1 MKLRLP
7 KTLTAA
13 LIAAFTVTGTYATT
27 TKTTTYTDQATQVQT
42 VFNGDIW
49 TWGNQNGTAVSKP
62 AVTFTNYETGNTYAG
77 NANMTTL
84 GGPDAFWKSIQ
95 DGSETGYVGNTFR
108 FSGGSGNLQMNT
120 DYSSWVWIGGLISE
134 VGNSGTYTIGR
145 DSSDIRLKGLHD
157 VNMIIKSNVTVKSGK
172 DRSTEIMTG
181 GTWDVAEGAL
191 LTFSGKSLTHYTG
204 QTVKITG
211 KGTVKFD
218 TPYTGQ
224 AGALFNVGEGATLTF
239 AQAAQLG
246 GTITNAGTVNFGG
259 AVSLTSSLDGFESV
273 ASGHYVDSKGVESQN
288 GFYAG
293 STEYTIVKGGGYT
306 GLATVSHGGT
316 QHTVT
321 NGKITIGSA
330 GGTDW
335 TTYHLNVENASVDL
349 SEAIAY
355 AQTEGSTTL
364 EEVIAKKSGAVV
376 AVDSALSLNTL
387 TVSAGADAT
396 INGGGSLAV
405 SGGVEIVNGGSLT
418 VDQGTTLKVSDAAAA
433 KALIRGTSVT
443 NNGTFEITGNVS
455 LGNNE
460 NSVMRGTL
468 AISNNAVLSLGSG
481 DSQTVGISSFDKV
494 VLNGGTVKVQSQANT
509 INNVTVTPGTTGELL
524 IIDLNNPSGTTV
536 PTYQMAG
543 VTSVGAGGTLI
554 VANWWNAQANIA
566 ALVGEG
572 TLKVTGNNGN
582 TNVSP
587 QTGSNEQLVLSIGS
601 LSTENASFSGDL
613 IIDHIPG
620 GNDKKDSYT
629 INTGS
634 RAVTLKSF
642 SVNYNMNRAAQALE
656 FNLGADTTI
665 TGLMTLTS
673 GDVNT
678 TGTGNLTVGGLTGSG
693 NLTVGD
699 RTLTLNVTEGA
710 HAYTGTLSI
719 GGQLVKTGAGAQTLS
734 GFAINETM
742 LVEGGTLTLNGT
754 YTLDGLADDAGRTY
768 TFQDENGG
776 EAAEEVGGFRITN
789 GTKTVYTETSGTVS
803 RAEGTKFQLDGKDV
817 EVDANGVYKFPTSAD
832 KTTLWVNGSTPLS
845 YDTYYAASGETPAL
859 TTAQVAGGATLAI
872 GTNAVG
878 TLAFQENGTTIN
890 LSGSGTVNAISGTGT
905 LNLNGTVTLSS
916 ALTVGNGETFATSGT
931 GSLNAGQ
938 LNANG
943 GTTTFDTAAS
953 ITRLIVN
960 GSAAATV
967 GGSGAI
973 AVTSTTQDQGVEIG
987 VGKTLTLLSENMNVA
1002 GTIHNNGNLIVGDGT
1017 NPALV
1022 KAVYFVNGNNNGGS
1036 SSFDIKANATLVAT
1050 GADTN
1055 NSHASGWVMGEW
1067 NNSTTGKVAGTL
1079 LAQNASIWGCDSAYT
1094 LNIENGGLVA
1104 TKGVRAKKDNQA
1116 YTVNLK
1122 EGGTLVLG
1130 GTSTPGATV
1139 LNATAGSTIGTYAT
1153 SGVDYSGAIATT
1165 AVDGK
1170 AVTFDTSLYT
1180 FNEAGTAITKGDT
1193 AGELTISGAIT
1204 GTAAVAKAGAGTLVL
1219 TGANTYSGGTTVN
1232 AGTLKAGSLGTGD
1245 ITVNGGTL
1253 ELTSS
1258 ISTQGNLSITGG
1270 TLVFAGADM
1279 LTAGSLAVSG
1289 TVTFDLTNV
1298 AATKAGTVTLA
1309 TATGVAT
1316 GDFSGVTVN
1325 WALPESF
1332 SHGAVYVKDH
1342 SWVIDLISMGQAL
1355 TWAGGTGNWS
1365 YDEADTSWLTPGDE
1379 PTPTHFTDKD
1389 SAVFTA
1395 AVDPA
1400 LANIKEAI
1408 STAGV
1413 EVQAGADVTL
1423 QAAIGAETAS
1433 LTPIEL
1439 DIAGRL
1445 STSVDVAATVVEA
1458 TGADASWNI
1467 TGGTVTADSISVA
1480 QDGKLA
1486 LSGTGMTAETVSGPG
1501 TVVVGDGFTLTLG
1514 QQIDSDQATD
1524 LAILNNGT
1532 VAVAL
1537 GSSQNVINMDAASTG
1552 TLEVTAGTISSQ
1564 SALGANQTLQ
1574 LNGGTI
1580 FAVKGG
1586 ETAFASDIAL
1596 AGNASMQLKDSAN
1609 ATFAGAVSGSGKT
1622 LSVSGGAANQTITF
1636 TDTVTLGGLNVAGS
1650 GETIVF
1656 KGSGSNLGAI
1666 YAQSGAF
1673 TIQFSKEDG
1682 ADSAAYTIGTF
1693 AMSPVSSTGNRWL
1706 IVDQGVTVHAT
1717 GSSLDPGAS
1726 ISSGWGVNNGGLLVN
1741 GILTTDGAIGLEAN
1755 QQTAYIKGSG
1765 IINTAGLNFCN
1776 GSHTYIQDGITINIT
1791 SNRGIFARND
1801 NAAAGDVHLKN
1812 ATLQAKDADWEF
1824 KVGRAADPVTLE
1836 DATTGTTF
1844 EAADG
1849 RTITITKVL
1858 GGTGKLVKAGEGVVK
1873 LQGANTYSGGTA
1885 VNAGTLEVA
1894 GSGSLGT
1901 GAIAIAE
1908 EATLQFDGA
1917 YTIANSVSGAGTIA
1931 YNGTTAATINFGD
1944 KNISGWTGSFDNVS
1958 SQAVTLTINTTGLNM
1973 DITHTGTGLVNL
1985 SLGVDNIRFAGEQL
1999 VNNVAHNTY
2008 WSSYITATGDV
2019 TATGKVVTGR
2029 LVLGEAQADA
2039 DAVFTLSGA
2048 DAQLYNN
2055 NGTEHKYTAV
2065 VQGYGTFA
2073 VVNGATQTL
2082 TKLNNSGQQFH
2093 GTLMAEGTGSILTI
2107 DSALASDVILRATD
2121 GGMIV
2126 LTSQVQVKEAAVDG
2140 GTFDLDATVETLEVT
2155 GEDSTLNIGT
2165 GSVENISLGGN
2176 LTANGDLTI
2185 FSGTEGTKVTA
2196 EAGKT
2201 MAVNGTANV
2210 DGRVEFHAS
2219 ETQDVK
2225 IAATRVE
2232 ESEQYALE
2240 SGNFDVTADTV
2251 EKVASGKVEVAN
2263 QVSAREVVN
2272 EVAEGTLSLT
2282 AGVNMEALKNVIAAS
2297 GDIEFLNV
2305 DAETQARLDSLDIEE
2320 GKTVSFSTGETVGD
2334 VTTEATVTVAGTL
2347 TAGTGA
2353 TLNANLV
2360 MDGTED
2366 SPAVL
2371 DVHAMGGFGGLN
2383 MGSNVTL
2390 AQGQVALSQ
2399 QDLDAVT
2406 NLQFKDKYDLFNGV
2420 EDFYVGVLRYGDTDV
2435 WVNAKDVFSNL
2446 ASADK
2451 DYYLFFSGM
2460 NTAGGKGD
2468 NVGTIYIMQIPEPTT
2483 GTLSLLALCALAA
2496 RRRRK

>member
-7 KTLTAA
+7 NKLQAA
-13 LIAAFTVTGTYATT
+13 LIAALASVSFTTLSTGNVAMATNT
-27 TKTTTYTDQATQVQT
+27 VISNANQSATQLISGDITLDSITSSMVKASGNEATPGQTNYRNSFTYTPANIGNGGGTATYTLDFTITGIADGVSAQGMVIDFFT
-42 VFNGDIW
+42 LNG
-49 TWGNQNGTAVSKP
+49 GGKPQNGTNGYNATVVLTMTGQQDPLYNAVHDIVSNSGDNNYTGSAYGADSLTPVDGSASFKILKLQD
-62 AVTFTNYETGNTYAG
+62 VEWQTGNYTLTITFT
-77 NANMTTL
+77 
-84 GGPDAFWKSIQ
+84 Q
-95 DGSETGYVGNTFR
+95 
-108 FSGGSGNLQMNT
+108 
-120 DYSSWVWIGGLISE
+120 
-134 VGNSGTYTIGR
+134 NS
-145 DSSDIRLKGLHD
+145 
-157 VNMIIKSNVTVKSGK
+157 
-172 DRSTEIMTG
+172 
-181 GTWDVAEGAL
+181 
-191 LTFSGKSLTHYTG
+191 
-204 QTVKITG
+204 
-211 KGTVKFD
+211 
-218 TPYTGQ
+218 
-224 AGALFNVGEGATLTF
+224 
-239 AQAAQLG
+239 
-246 GTITNAGTVNFGG
+246 
-259 AVSLTSSLDGFESV
+259 
-273 ASGHYVDSKGVESQN
+273 
-288 GFYAG
+288 
-293 STEYTIVKGGGYT
+293 GYT
-306 GLATVSHGGT
+306 GGCFGGVGNIAFLSAP
-316 QHTVT
+316 VT
-321 NGKITIGSA
+321 YDYTWA
-330 GGTDW
+330 AAEPGTDW
-335 TTYHLNVENASVDL
+335 MSTDAWTNGGESATFTAGGNATFGSNGTNQVG
-349 SEAIAY
+349 IA
-355 AQTEGSTTL
+355 T
-364 EEVIAKKSGAVV
+364 AVSANTV
-376 AVDSALSLNTL
+376 TVGGQDYTFALS
-387 TVSAGADAT
+387 
-396 INGGGSLAV
+396 GGGSLTTGTLTVNSGLSTSGTGTLAV
-405 SGGVEIVNGGSLT
+405 TGGVTLGDGAGLT
-418 VDQGTTLKVSDAAAA
+418 IGEGTTLKVSDAAAA
-433 KALIRGTSVT
+433 KALMMSNAVT
-443 NNGTFEITGNVS
+443 NNGTFELACEMQLDAGTS
-455 LGNNE
+455 T
-460 NSVMRGTL
+460 VMRGALKVASGATL
-468 AISNNAVLSLGSG
+468 KLSDSKGSPT
-481 DSQTVGISSFDKV
+481 SIESFSSV
-494 VLNGGTVKVQSQANT
+494 ELAGGNLWANT
-509 INNVTVTPGTTGELL
+509 TMRTINALSVTENSQISFADFPNDYANNPTKFTGTTS
-524 IIDLNNPSGTTV
+524 IASGKTLTMFTEYKSSV
-536 PTYQMAG
+536 QIAG
-543 VTSVGAGGTLI
+543 LAGA
-554 VANWWNAQANIA
+554 
-566 ALVGEG
+566 G
-572 TLKVTGNNGN
+572 TLKMTTANRNDSGENVTIGTLQGFSGSLNLAPGGTGNKVYVTAALGADDVSMGTLTMGN
-582 TNVSP
+582 EATSFTLTGEHNLTLKGIDGTAGTVSLTVP
-587 QTGSNEQLVLSIGS
+587 KVTLDVADSHSYTGS
-601 LSTENASFSGDL
+601 LSIS
-613 IIDHIPG
+613 
-620 GNDKKDSYT
+620 
-629 INTGS
+629 
-634 RAVTLKSF
+634 
-642 SVNYNMNRAAQALE
+642 
-656 FNLGADTTI
+656 
-665 TGLMTLTS
+665 
-673 GDVNT
+673 
-678 TGTGNLTVGGLTGSG
+678 
-693 NLTVGD
+693 
-699 RTLTLNVTEGA
+699 
-710 HAYTGTLSI
+710 
-719 GGQLVKTGAGAQTLS
+719 GQLVKTGAGTQTLGS
-734 GFAINETM
+734 FAINETI
-742 LVEGGTLTLNGT
+742 LVQGGTLTLNGT
-754 YTLDGLADDAGRTY
+754 YTLDGLADDEGRTY
-768 TFQDENGG
+768 SFENEEGG
-776 EAAEEVGGFRITN
+776 VSPDDVGGFRVTH
-789 GTKTVYTETSGTVS
+789 GTRTVYTKSGDGAVS
-803 RAEGTKFQLDGKDV
+803 RAEGTKFQLDGRDV
-817 EVDANGVYKFPTSAD
+817 TVNENGVYSFPGSAD
-832 KTTLWVNGSTPLS
+832 KTTLWVNGSTQLS
-845 YDTYYAASGETPAL
+845 YDTYYNASGNEL
-859 TTAQVAGGATLAI
+859 TTAQVADGATLAI

-890 LSGSGTVNAISGTGT
+890 LTGTGTVNAISGTGT
-905 LNLNGTVTLSS
+905 LNLDGTVTLGS
-916 ALTVGNGETFATSGT
+916 ALTVTDGQTFGTSGAGT
-931 GSLNAGQ
+931 LNVGT

-943 GTTTFDTAAS
+943 GTATFDSAAS
-953 ITRLIVN
+953 ISRLIVN

-987 VGKTLTLLSENMNVA
+987 VGKTLTLLSENMSVA

-1022 KAVYFVNGNNNGGS
+1022 KAAYFVNGNNDGGS

-1055 NSHASGWVMGEW
+1055 SSHASGWVMGEW

-1079 LAQNASIWGCDSAYT
+1079 LARNASIWGCDSAYT

-1122 EGGTLVLG
+1122 DGGTLVLG

-1153 SGVDYSGAIATT
+1153 SGVDYSGTIATT

-1180 FNEAGTAITKGDT
+1180 FSQDGTVIAKGDT
-1193 AGELTISGAIT
+1193 AGALTISGAIT
-1204 GTAAVAKAGAGTLVL
+1204 GTAALAKVGAGTLTL

-1232 AGTLKAGSLGTGD
+1232 AGTLKAASLGTGD
-1245 ITVNGGTL
+1245 ITVTGGTL

-1270 TLVFAGADM
+1270 TLAFAGADM

-1298 AATKAGTVTLA
+1298 GATKAGTITLA
-1309 TATGVAT
+1309 TATGDAT

-1342 SWVIDLISMGQAL
+1342 SWVIDLISTGQAL
-1355 TWAGGTGNWS
+1355 TWAGGTGDWS

-1379 PTPTHFTDKD
+1379 PTRTHFTDKD

-1467 TGGTVTADSISVA
+1467 TGGTVTADSITVA

-1514 QQIDSDQATD
+1514 RQIDSDQATD

-1552 TLEVTAGTISSQ
+1552 TLEVTAGTISNQ

-1596 AGNASMQLKDSAN
+1596 AGDVSMQLKDSAN
-1609 ATFAGAVSGSGKT
+1609 ATIAGAVSGSGKT
-1622 LSVSGGAANQTITF
+1622 LSVSGGAANQTVTF

-1693 AMSPVSSTGNRWL
+1693 AMSPVSSTGTRWL
-1706 IVDQGVTVHAT
+1706 IVDQGVTVHAA

-1726 ISSGWGVNNGGLLVN
+1726 ISSGWGVTNGGLLVN

-1844 EAADG
+1844 DAADG

-1858 GGTGKLVKAGEGVVK
+1858 GGEGKLVKAGEGVVK

-1999 VNNVAHNTY
+1999 VNNVAHSTY
-2008 WSSYITATGDV
+2008 WSSYIGSTGEV

-2029 LVLGEAQADA
+2029 LVLGETLADA
-2039 DAVFTLSGA
+2039 GAVFTLSGA

-2093 GTLMAEGTGSILTI
+2093 GTLMAEGMGSILTI
-2107 DSALASDVILRATD
+2107 DSTLASDVTLLATD
-2121 GGMIV
+2121 GGKIV
-2126 LTSQVQVKEAAVDG
+2126 LTSQVQVKDAVVDG
-2140 GTFDLDATVETLEVT
+2140 GTFDLDATVETLTVT
-2155 GEDSTLNIGT
+2155 DDASTLNIGT
-2165 GSVENISLGGN
+2165 GSVANINLGGDVKVDGN
-2176 LTANGDLTI
+2176 LDNFYI
-2185 FSGTEGTKVTA
+2185 YSGNTGTKVTA
-2196 EAGKT
+2196 GANT
-2201 MAVNGTANV
+2201 ALTVHGTAHV

-2219 ETQDVK
+2219 ETQDVE
-2225 IAATRVE
+2225 IAASRVTE
-2232 ESEQYALE
+2232 PEQYALE

-2251 EKVASGKVEVAN
+2251 EKVASGDVAVAN
-2263 QVSAREVVN
+2263 KVSAVTVKN

-2282 AGVNMEALKNVIAAS
+2282 TGVDLEALKNVFATS
-2297 GDIEFLNV
+2297 GDIHFLNV
-2305 DAETQARLDSLDIEE
+2305 GDEAHAVLDTLQLAN
-2320 GKTVSFSTGETVGD
+2320 GKTVSFNTGD
-2334 VTTEATVTVAGTL
+2334 VAGEADEATVTVAGLLVTESP
-2347 TAGTGA
+2347 TSK
-2353 TLNANLV
+2353 LNANLV
-2360 MDGTED
+2360 LGGTPD
-2366 SPAVL
+2366 APAVL
-2371 DVHAMGGFGGLN
+2371 DVSAMEGMGGLW
-2383 MGSNVTL
+2383 MGSSVTL
-2390 AQGQVALSQ
+2390 NSGTIALS
-2399 QDLDAVT
+2399 DGDIELITGLD
-2406 NLQFKDKYDLFNGV
+2406 FKDKYDLFNGV
-2420 EDFYVGVLRYGDTDV
+2420 EDFYVGGQHYGDTDV
-2435 WVNAKDVFSNL
+2435 WVNAKDVFTNL
-2446 ASADK
+2446 ATAEK
-2451 DYYLFFSGM
+2451 DYYLFFSGA
-2460 NTAGGKGD
+2460 NQGGVGG
-2468 NVGTIYIMQIPEPTT
+2468 NVGTIYILQMPEPTT

>member
-7 KTLTAA
+7 HKFQAA
-13 LIAAFTVTGTYATT
+13 LIAAIAGVSSTAYSGTIGETVTP
-27 TKTTTYTDQATQVQT
+27 YTLP
-42 VFNGDIW
+42 
-49 TWGNQNGTAVSKP
+49 QNGGTVHQWTGGAGTTDSQSDANWTNGKP
-62 AVTFTNYETGNTYAG
+62 ARDANGPVLVFDGANVTLTNVNGSIDTSDSGGIKVINNSIVTANSLLGRWAGSVYVEEGSELTTSYSTKLKNTEAATAANIYVDGTFNLTGS
-77 NANMTTL
+77 ANMNI
-84 GGPDAFWKSIQ
+84 S
-95 DGSETGYVGNTFR
+95 DGNKYENWHIGENGIINITNSNGSVTKA
-108 FSGGSGNLQMNT
+108 SGGSWNFEFVVNNTKSYEKEIIGRELSDSVKVSKTVLTSNNAIALSNVDTYRIINTSNVLLGDETTTGQENAAKLRLDGKNWVVDYTMKGYTAATLTWNGGNNGAWENLDAGWTLNGEPATFISDNGDSVVFGSAGGKDVAINSAIVVKGVTVDEPGYTFNVTGGSLAAQTVTLNSNLSINGAGT
-120 DYSSWVWIGGLISE
+120 ATIGSLALNNGAGLALGAGTVLKGTAATLMGQKVTGDGAILLDSNLTLSNGTTTQATAGLI
-134 VGNSGTYTIGR
+134 
-145 DSSDIRLKGLHD
+145 
-157 VNMIIKSNVTVKSGK
+157 VK
-172 DRSTEIMTG
+172 
-181 GTWDVAEGAL
+181 
-191 LTFSGKSLTHYTG
+191 
-204 QTVKITG
+204 
-211 KGTVKFD
+211 
-218 TPYTGQ
+218 
-224 AGALFNVGEGATLTF
+224 GATLTIGGGES
-239 AQAAQLG
+239 QSVNISSLSHIVLDG
-246 GTITNAGTVNFGG
+246 GTISYNAAASTLNGLTVESGKTGTISVYDMNDKTMMLKGRTTVDGTLNISNTWNTQITIDKLVGG
-259 AVSLTSSLDGFESV
+259 GKIAQ
-273 ASGHYVDSKGVESQN
+273 ASGGSQWMDL
-288 GFYAG
+288 
-293 STEYTIVKGGGYT
+293 TIN
-306 GLATVSHGGT
+306 S
-316 QHTVT
+316 
-321 NGKITIGSA
+321 
-330 GGTDW
+330 
-335 TTYHLNVENASVDL
+335 L
-349 SEAIAY
+349 SD
-355 AQTEGSTTL
+355 G
-364 EEVIAKKSGAVV
+364 
-376 AVDSALSLNTL
+376 
-387 TVSAGADAT
+387 DAT
-396 INGGGSLAV
+396 
-405 SGGVEIVNGGSLT
+405 
-418 VDQGTTLKVSDAAAA
+418 
-433 KALIRGTSVT
+433 
-443 NNGTFEITGNVS
+443 F
-455 LGNNE
+455 
-460 NSVMRGTL
+460 
-468 AISNNAVLSLGSG
+468 
-481 DSQTVGISSFDKV
+481 
-494 VLNGGTVKVQSQANT
+494 
-509 INNVTVTPGTTGELL
+509 TGELSL
-524 IIDLNNPSGTTV
+524 KHN
-536 PTYQMAG
+536 
-543 VTSVGAGGTLI
+543 
-554 VANWWNAQANIA
+554 QAN
-566 ALVGEG
+566 
-572 TLKVTGNNGN
+572 
-582 TNVSP
+582 
-587 QTGSNEQLVLSIGS
+587 
-601 LSTENASFSGDL
+601 DD
-613 IIDHIPG
+613 II
-620 GNDKKDSYT
+620 

-634 RAVTLKSF
+634 KAVSFKS
-642 SVNYNMNRAAQALE
+642 LE
-656 FNLGADTTI
+656 LAIGGHTMQFNLGADTTI
-665 TGLMTLTS
+665 GQMTLTS
-673 GDVNT
+673 GT
-678 TGTGNLTVGGLTGSG
+678 AAFTGTGKLTLGGLDGEATITGL
-693 NLTVGD
+693 ND
-699 RTLTLNVTEGA
+699 LTLNVTDGA
-710 HAYTGTLSI
+710 HNYTGALSI
-719 GGQLVKTGAGAQTLS
+719 GGQLVKTGAGTQTLG
-734 GFAINETM
+734 GFAINETI
-742 LVEGGTLTLNGT
+742 LVEGGTLTLDGT

-768 TFQDENGG
+768 TFQDENGD
-776 EAAEEVGGFRITN
+776 EAAKEVGGFRITN
-789 GTKTVYTETSGTVS
+789 GTKTVYTETSGTVT

-817 EVDANGVYKFPTSAD
+817 TVDENGVYKFPTSAD

-845 YDTYYAASGETPAL
+845 YDTYFTASAGAL
-859 TTAQVAGGATLAI
+859 TTAQVADGATLVI

-890 LSGSGTVNAISGTGT
+890 LDGSGTVNAISGTGT
-905 LNLNGTVTLSS
+905 LNLNGTVTLGS
-916 ALTVGNGETFATSGT
+916 ALTVGDGETFATNGT

-943 GTTTFDTAAS
+943 GITTFDTAATV
-953 ITRLIVN
+953 TRLIVN

-973 AVTSTTQDQGVEIG
+973 AVSSTEQDQGVEIG

-1017 NPALV
+1017 HPALV

-1050 GADTN
+1050 GADTG

-1079 LAQNASIWGCDSAYT
+1079 LARNASIWGCDSAYT

-1104 TKGVRAKKDNQA
+1104 TKGVKAKKDNQA

-1153 SGVDYSGAIATT
+1153 SGVDYSGTIATT

-1219 TGANTYSGGTTVN
+1219 SGANTYSGGTTVN

-1245 ITVNGGTL
+1245 VTVNGGTL

-1258 ISTQGNLSITGG
+1258 ISTQGDLSITGG

-1298 AATKAGTVTLA
+1298 AATKAGTITLA
-1309 TATGVAT
+1309 TATGDAT

-1325 WALPESF
+1325 WAHPESF
-1332 SHGAVYVKDH
+1332 SHGEVYVKDH

-1379 PTPTHFTDKD
+1379 PTHTHFTDKD

-1423 QAAIGAETAS
+1423 QAAIDAETAS

-1439 DIAGRL
+1439 NIAGRL
-1445 STSVDVAATVVEA
+1445 STSVDVAATVVEV

-1467 TGGTVTADSISVA
+1467 TGGTVTADSITVA

-1514 QQIDSDQATD
+1514 RQIDSDQATD

-1552 TLEVTAGTISSQ
+1552 TLEVTAGTISNQ
-1564 SALGANQTLQ
+1564 SALGANQTLK

-1596 AGNASMQLKDSAN
+1596 AGNVSMQLKDSAN
-1609 ATFAGAVSGSGKT
+1609 ATIAGAVSGSGKT

-1693 AMSPVSSTGNRWL
+1693 AMSPSSSTGNRWL

-1726 ISSGWGVNNGGLLVN
+1726 ISSGWGVTNGGLLVN

-1836 DATTGTTF
+1836 DTTTGTTF

-1873 LQGANTYSGGTA
+1873 LTGANTYSGGTT
-1885 VNAGTLEVA
+1885 VNAGTLLA
-1894 GSGSLGT
+1894 QNASALGT
-1901 GAIAIAE
+1901 GVVNITGGNLVIGAVMNDYSANE
-1908 EATLQFDGA
+1908 FHNTGGTLTMNDGSKLTMFATGGTRTYDLGNVVVNGSAGIVTKMNNSCFNAQLNMTSLVSAADGA
-1917 YTIANSVSGAGTIA
+1917 EIVLASGAQYTKATVFNLNTNQTAA
-1931 YNGTTAATINFGD
+1931 YNGTIT
-1944 KNISGWTGSFDNVS
+1944 VME
-1958 SQAVTLTINTTGLNM
+1958 SQTN
-1973 DITHTGTGLVNL
+1973 
-1985 SLGVDNIRFAGEQL
+1985 AGARPVAL
-1999 VNNVAHNTY
+1999 NVA
-2008 WSSYITATGDV
+2008 
-2019 TATGKVVTGR
+2019 
-2029 LVLGEAQADA
+2029 L
-2039 DAVFTLSGA
+2039 GA
-2048 DAQLYNN
+2048 DAAKADVLKGAVIVLDNANN
-2055 NGTEHKYTAV
+2055 DENLVGLGLGSDVTVKGIDSGNTATNGTHVIFAGAATTDNGSFSSSGEARTLTVDTAGTDHSTRAKV
-2065 VQGYGTFA
+2065 LDKVNLVKQGAGTQTFSGDMSSFNGSVSAEGGTLNVLNADSLAVQNVHIGEGAAFGVYS
-2073 VVNGATQTL
+2073 GATAT
-2082 TKLNNSGQQFH
+2082 
-2093 GTLMAEGTGSILTI
+2093 
-2107 DSALASDVILRATD
+2107 AST
-2121 GGMIV
+2121 
-2126 LTSQVQVKEAAVDG
+2126 
-2140 GTFDLDATVETLEVT
+2140 
-2155 GEDSTLNIGT
+2155 
-2165 GSVENISLGGN
+2165 
-2176 LTANGDLTI
+2176 
-2185 FSGTEGTKVTA
+2185 GTEGSIAIT
-2196 EAGKT
+2196 E
-2201 MAVNGTANV
+2201 NNV
-2210 DGRVEFHAS
+2210 LS
-2219 ETQDVK
+2219 
-2225 IAATRVE
+2225 
-2232 ESEQYALE
+2232 ALE
-2240 SGNFDVTADTV
+2240 N
-2251 EKVASGKVEVAN
+2251 
-2263 QVSAREVVN
+2263 
-2272 EVAEGTLSLT
+2272 
-2282 AGVNMEALKNVIAAS
+2282 
-2297 GDIEFLNV
+2297 
-2305 DAETQARLDSLDIEE
+2305 
-2320 GKTVSFSTGETVGD
+2320 
-2334 VTTEATVTVAGTL
+2334 
-2347 TAGTGA
+2347 A

-2360 MDGTED
+2360 MEAGST
-2366 SPAVL
+2366 L
-2371 DVHAMGGFGGLN
+2371 DVSYAQDSYGLIMGSSVTLKEGVLLQDSMHQQQYPDINDFLFEYLSHNDYYYLYDSVDELYIQQGDEAKPVSHLDFVN
-2383 MGSNVTL
+2383 WRNFDMDASSVFTNLSENTYALVYSWDGSNV
-2390 AQGQVALSQ
+2390 GSVALT
-2399 QDLDAVT
+2399 L
-2406 NLQFKDKYDLFNGV
+2406 
-2420 EDFYVGVLRYGDTDV
+2420 
-2435 WVNAKDVFSNL
+2435 
-2446 ASADK
+2446 
-2451 DYYLFFSGM
+2451 
-2460 NTAGGKGD
+2460 
-2468 NVGTIYIMQIPEPTT
+2468 IPEPTT
-2483 GTLSLLALCALAA
+2483 GTLSLLALAVLAA